1 MSIGTALQTLSTT
14 TDQFRS
20 HTTSDQELSAPTS
33 LSKVEKFLTLGATVS
48 AFLIPIKLSLTYIA
62 LIPTLLLWLI
72 AIGPRAIIRQCSSD
86 EASHFRNAILIPL
99 GFFLITVAVHSGL
112 GVSPLHSIRPFFSLF
127 FFSLALPFFFTQS
140 IGEKAIRALLLGQTI
155 AALHSCVDA
164 AYPELFTSLR
174 MRNLFIGKVTE
185 SGQLSLSCLVACGF
199 IWSSYR
205 SRTFQASSTPTHWI
219 LGALALIC
227 ATGAWTIFSFKN
239 ELSLPFSISLLSGLV
254 CILNIFSILPVSKI
268 LKGSPERNGLVA
280 LMVQLPLLTAALIVN
295 LKRGPLLGV
304 FVGATVFFL
313 LTSQKIARLLVGL
326 GALLLLTIPPLR
338 ERIAASL
345 DHFFIAGGRSTIWR
359 IGSELAAKFPTGLGF
374 HNSGTL
380 RQYAPEIPPEL
391 KHFHSNPL
399 NILAE
404 NGWLALTIFI
414 WFVVSSITLCFKDRT
429 NTFKIGVGCALLSWQ
444 VAGLVEYNFGD
455 SEVLLIVWAIL
466 GCTFSLTAKKALF
479 QNSDAQSEPINAHG
493 RG

>member
-1 MSIGTALQTLSTT
+1 MSTGTALQIQSST
-14 TDQFRS
+14 TDQFRYHS
-20 HTTSDQELSAPTS
+20 TSDQESSPPIS
-33 LSKVEKFLTLGATVS
+33 LSRTEKILTLGATIS

-62 LIPTLLLWLI
+62 LIPTLLFWLY
-72 AIGPRAIIRQCSSD
+72 AVGPRTILRKITSH
-86 EASHFRNAILIPL
+86 EASDFRNATLIPL
-99 GFFLITVAVHSGL
+99 GFFLITVIVHSGL
-112 GVSPLHSIRPFFSLF
+112 GVSPLHSIRPFFSLL
-127 FFSLALPFFFTQS
+127 FFSLALPFFFTQGV
-140 IGEKAIRALLLGQTI
+140 GEKAIRALLLGQTI
-155 AALHSCVDA
+155 AAFHSCIDA

-174 MRNLFIGKVTE
+174 IRNLFIGKVTE
-185 SGQLSLSCLVACGF
+185 SGQLSLSCLVACGY

-205 SRTFQASSTPTHWI
+205 SRTLHAPSTPAHWMVGSI
-219 LGALALIC
+219 ALLC
-227 ATGAWTIFSFKN
+227 ATAAWTIFSFRN
-239 ELSLPFSISLLSGLV
+239 ELSLPFFASLLCGLI
-254 CILNIFSILPVSKI
+254 CLASILTLFPISRIFTGALEKH
-268 LKGSPERNGLVA
+268 GLIA
-280 LMVQLPLLTAALIVN
+280 LMVQLPLLAAALIVN

-313 LTSQKIARLLVGL
+313 LTSRKIARLIVGL
-326 GALLLLTIPPLR
+326 GALLLLTITPLR

-374 HNSGTL
+374 HNSETL

-414 WFVVSSITLCFKDRT
+414 WFVASTITLCFKDRT
-429 NTFKIGVGCALLSWQ
+429 DYFKVGVGCALLSWQ

-455 SEVLLIVWAIL
+455 SEVLLLVWAIL
-466 GCTFSLTAKKALF
+466 GCTFTLTAENALP
-479 QNSDAQSEPINAHG
+479 STPA
-493 RG
+493 